1 MAAPASFSNFNAA
14 LSLMHHVY
22 FNPVIGALVRCG
34 VPDHLDKGPLP
45 ASDLAQLAGMDAL
58 SMTRALRALAA
69 FGASRRSRLGY
80 SPTTPYPIS
89 FAIAWAAFE
98 MLRFSIAPNTS

>member
-1 MAAPASFSNFNAA
+1 MAGPSSFSGFNAA
-14 LSLMHHVY
+14 MSLMHHVY

-58 SMTRALRALAA
+58 SLTRTLRALAA
-69 FGASRRSRLGY
+69 FGTFQEV
-80 SPTTPYPIS
+80 SPGV
-89 FAIAWAAFE
+89 FANNSLSDLFRNRPGGLE
-98 MLRFSIAPNTS
+98 MLRFSIAPSTS